1 MAFFQPYTIFFI
13 IFSTFFIKSIDGD
26 DTGHLHFYFHDIL
39 SGKNPT
45 AVSVLTP
52 TKGSAISFGTIRM
65 IDDAL
70 TEEQDS
76 SSKVIGRA
84 QGFYS
89 AASQSELAFLMVI
102 TFSFVEGEYS
112 GSTLSILGRN
122 PVQKDVREMPVVG
135 GTGKFRF
142 ARGYALAHTV
152 WLDASTGDATVEYN
166 VHLKQDAVS
175 SQPLA
180 NSTSS
185 FSFSLLLLILSAQR
199 VQMIHPSRNPK
210 QDNLKHKATACCS
223 EMLNANDLCSY
234 SYA

>member
-1 MAFFQPYTIFFI
+1 MAHFLPHTLFTFYLI
-13 IFSTFFIKSIDGD
+13 IFSVFLNKSIDGFFFRQFIRQTKGTD
-26 DTGHLHFYFHDIL
+26 STRHLHFYFHDIL

-45 AVSVLTP
+45 AVNILTP
-52 TKGSAISFGTIRM
+52 PGGSIASFGSTIM

-76 SSKVIGRA
+76 TSKVIGRA

-89 AASQSELAFLMVI
+89 VASQSELAFLMVM

-122 PVQKDVREMPVVG
+122 PVMNGVREMAVVG

-152 WLDASTGDATVEYN
+152 WFDAFTGDATVEYN
-166 VHLKQDAVS
+166 VYVSQD
-175 SQPLA
+175 
-180 NSTSS
+180 
-185 FSFSLLLLILSAQR
+185 
-199 VQMIHPSRNPK
+199 
-210 QDNLKHKATACCS
+210 
-223 EMLNANDLCSY
+223 
-234 SYA
+234 